1 MRIGRAGLLLLAAL
15 LLAAG
20 IYAAA
25 ARGLADAHYFA
36 ARSILVGA
44 TQATRLPGPAELTA
58 AAAALRESLALEP
71 SNPLFVEQLGRVQ
84 EMRARQLPPGD
95 AALKEALR
103 LVLAQ
108 YRGAALMRPG
118 SPYVWASIAA
128 LKLRLDE
135 TDFEFYGALE
145 RAERFG
151 RWEPAVQLA
160 LADIGLAGW
169 RWLAQPA
176 KLRVLGA
183 IERAWPRESS
193 EIRRIAAAHGSL
205 APVCAEHVSL
215 LRRASPLCVK
225 K

>member
-1 MRIGRAGLLLLAAL
+1 MRIGRAGLVLLAAL
-15 LLAAG
+15 LLAAA
-20 IYAAA
+20 IYAAG

-44 TQATRLPGPAELTA
+44 TQAGRLPGPAELTVA
-58 AAAALRESLALEP
+58 ATALRESLALEP

-95 AALKEALR
+95 TAAREALR
-103 LVLAQ
+103 LALAQ
-108 YRGAALMRPG
+108 YRSAALMRPG
-118 SPYVWASIAA
+118 SPYVWTGIAA
-128 LKLRLDE
+128 LKLQLDE

-160 LADIGLAGW
+160 LADIGFTDW
-169 RWLAQPA
+169 RLLAQPA
-176 KLRVLGA
+176 KVLVLGA
-183 IERAWPRESS
+183 IERAWPRESV
-193 EIRRIAAAHGSL
+193 EIRRMAAAHGDL
-205 APVCAEHVSL
+205 EPVCAEAVSL
-215 LRRASPLCVK
+215 LRRASLLCVK